1 MAPSYFKKGENVMT
15 YKIRL
20 IGAFLIISS
29 MLCLAGC
36 FGKDSGEETG
46 RLSELLSTT
55 YADLPEAFGEVRY
68 EYSED
73 GGSPVCSLEKMPGVF
88 VVYSG
93 SEFPPSDER
102 LPDELILTADY
113 NGKISG
119 VSVGDDLSKIRGVT
133 FDDAWFSLDTGT
145 AGLSRELG
153 DLTLTLSV
161 ACEPGTT
168 PTEEDSSAEWDEW
181 RKKYLA
187 APTGRVDT
195 MRLRIT
201 DRKLPALAV
210 SVERLSGMMERIETS
225 GHFLSGNYDIH
236 ITGMSTPVT
245 LTMQMDLVQSIAA
258 YGQEVVLKSPV
269 DIYGNCDFG
278 LFEADGAVIIE
289 GGGSYSVYNDI
300 YVISPGKHIMIE
312 PGDTESYYLIRGDD
326 GKLRYRLTTNHYA
339 DIIQTGALSVATG
352 YDYFLYAVGDAAIV
366 NGEVVFSEPDESYTV
381 SDKYDLEKEFEDIWA
396 DSYDSLDELFIAN
409 RVESEP
415 APESVKEEID
425 GLPKARDAAIM
436 SASPVGMDPSY
447 FLFEPGMTFYQYDRY
462 LDSYHVCTLTLPEG
476 FAGGSIISM
485 TRGGGS
491 GEINMI
497 VKAERGDS
505 TAYLDYYFYTG
516 DESVGLD
523 PVQVDYLDKVELGRM
538 NELITLT
545 SSAES
550 DTSSVYPHGRQDYSS
565 MFDLLSYSTW
575 YHYFIDGN
583 EKMLCTLE
591 FDASGN
597 EMSWNIGWF
606 ESEWKNTFSGTLS
619 IDESGVFH
627 GELYDGL
634 RDEKIDIDFTINII
648 KSDAGI
654 GELDMTFTALSLDKY
669 KSLVGSTMRF
679 SQDAAPRYA
688 D

>member
-1 MAPSYFKKGENVMT
+1 MS

-36 FGKDSGEETG
+36 FGKDSDEETG

-73 GGSPVCSLEKMPGVF
+73 GGSPVCSLGNTPGVL

-93 SEFPPSDER
+93 SEFPPDDER

-145 AGLSRELG
+145 AGLDRELG
-153 DLTLTLSV
+153 ALTITLSV
-161 ACEPGTT
+161 SCEPGTT
-168 PTEEDSSAEWDEW
+168 PTEENSSAEWDEW
-181 RKKYLA
+181 RKNYIA
-187 APTGRVDT
+187 APTGQVT
-195 MRLRIT
+195 AMRLRET
-201 DRKLPALAV
+201 DRELPTLAV
-210 SVERLSGMMERIETS
+210 SIEGLSGMMERIES
-225 GHFLSGNYDIH
+225 SEDFPAENYYIRV
-236 ITGMSTPVT
+236 TGASTPIT
-245 LTMQMDLVQSIAA
+245 LTMQMDLVKFIAA

-269 DIYGNCDFG
+269 DTYGNCDFG

-289 GGGSYSVYNDI
+289 GGGSYFVYNDI
-300 YVISPGKHIMIE
+300 YIVSPKKHTMIA
-312 PGDTESYYLIRGDD
+312 PGDTESYYLTRGDD
-326 GKLRYRLTTNHYA
+326 GKLRYRLTNNHNA
-339 DIIQTGALSVATG
+339 EIIQTGALSVATG

-396 DSYDSLDELFIAN
+396 DSYDSIDELFTAN

-425 GLPKARDAAIM
+425 GLPKARDEAIM

-447 FLFEPGMTFYQYDRY
+447 FLFEPGMTFCQYDRY

-476 FAGGSIISM
+476 FTGGSIINM

-523 PVQVDYLDKVELGRM
+523 PFQVDYLDKVELERWG
-538 NELITLT
+538 
-545 SSAES
+545 SS
-550 DTSSVYPHGRQDYSS
+550 Q
-565 MFDLLSYSTW
+565 
-575 YHYFIDGN
+575 
-583 EKMLCTLE
+583 
-591 FDASGN
+591 
-597 EMSWNIGWF
+597 
-606 ESEWKNTFSGTLS
+606 
-619 IDESGVFH
+619 
-627 GELYDGL
+627 
-634 RDEKIDIDFTINII
+634 
-648 KSDAGI
+648 
-654 GELDMTFTALSLDKY
+654 
-669 KSLVGSTMRF
+669 
-679 SQDAAPRYA
+679 
-688 D
+688 

>member
-1 MAPSYFKKGENVMT
+1 MSE
-15 YKIRL
+15 KIRF
-20 IGAFLIISS
+20 IGSFLILSLI
-29 MLCLAGC
+29 LCLAGC
-36 FGKDSGEETG
+36 FKEGSDQEID
-46 RLSELLSTT
+46 RLSEILSTT

-68 EYSED
+68 EHSEK
-73 GGSPVCSLEKMPGVF
+73 GGSPVCSLGKTPGVL

-93 SEFPPSDER
+93 SEFPPDDER

-113 NGKISG
+113 SEKISG
-119 VSVGDDLSKIRGVT
+119 VSVGDDLSGLRDMT
-133 FDDAWFSLDTGT
+133 FDDTWFSLDTGT

-168 PTEEDSSAEWDEW
+168 PTEENSSAEWDEW
-181 RKKYLA
+181 RKNYLA

-195 MRLRIT
+195 MRLRKT
-201 DRKLPALAV
+201 DRILPTLAV
-210 SVERLSGMMERIETS
+210 SIDGLSGMMERIEKNENYPS
-225 GHFLSGNYDIH
+225 ENYDIH

-258 YGQEVVLKSPV
+258 YGQEVRLKSPV
-269 DIYGNCDFG
+269 DIYGNCNFG

-300 YVISPGKHIMIE
+300 YVISPGKHTMIE

-326 GKLRYRLTTNHYA
+326 GKLRYQLTTNHYA

-366 NGEVVFSEPDESYTV
+366 NGEVVFSGPDESYTV
-381 SDKYDLEKEFEDIWA
+381 SDKYDLEREFEEKWTDC
-396 DSYDSLDELFIAN
+396 YDSLDELFTAN

-425 GLPKARDAAIM
+425 RLPKARDEALI
-436 SASPVGMDPSY
+436 SASPVGMNPSY
-447 FLFEPGMTFYQYDRY
+447 FLFEPGMTFFQYDKYR
-462 LDSYHVCTLTLPEG
+462 DSYHECTLNLPEG
-476 FAGGSIISM
+476 FTGGSIISM
-485 TRGGGS
+485 TSGGGS
-491 GEINMI
+491 GEMFMI
-497 VKAERGDS
+497 VKAEHGDD
-505 TAYLDYYFYTG
+505 TAYLDYYFYSG
-516 DESVGLD
+516 DESGGLD
-523 PVQVDYLDKVELGRM
+523 PLWVDYLDKVELTRL

-545 SSAES
+545 SAVENRA
-550 DTSSVYPHGRQDYSS
+550 SSVYPHGRQDYSS

-606 ESEWKNTFSGTLS
+606 ESEWKNTFSGALS

-634 RDEKIDIDFTINII
+634 RDEKIGIDFAINII
-648 KSDAGI
+648 KSDADS

-669 KSLVGSTMRF
+669 KSLAGSTVRF
-679 SQDAAPRYA
+679 SQDAAPRFA